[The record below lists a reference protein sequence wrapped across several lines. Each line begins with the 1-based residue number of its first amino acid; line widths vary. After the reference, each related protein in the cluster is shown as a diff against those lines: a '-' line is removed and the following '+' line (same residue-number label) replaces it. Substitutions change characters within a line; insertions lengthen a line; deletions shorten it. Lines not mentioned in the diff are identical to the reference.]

1 MPKPQPSSKPS
12 KKIAPAPPVQ
22 PPKPPS
28 KRDMKTI
35 SFADILKA
43 KGVPE
48 DVLKPRDIGPMIL
61 DAVKDGHA
69 KVLITGL
76 GTFYVGEVKGR
87 TIVTPVGTPDG
98 VPREIQTSD
107 AKVLRFR
114 SAKVFSDIL
123 NDRPLETGAG
133 KHAKNDARKAAIG
146 QKPAKRA
153 PAPVEADEDE
163 APAPPP
169 KKVPKAAVAG
179 AKAPAAN
186 KPVPKAAAAPVKAP
200 APKAA
205 APAAPKGKPA
215 TSAKVPPPP
224 ARRK

>member
-169 KKVPKAAVAG
+169 KKVPKAA
-179 AKAPAAN
+179 
-186 KPVPKAAAAPVKAP
+186 AAPVKAP

>member
-98 VPREIQTSD
+98 VPREIMVMCKSVNGDSEIISPPQRLLIGYDTTQPQITS
-107 AKVLRFR
+107 
-114 SAKVFSDIL
+114 
-123 NDRPLETGAG
+123 
-133 KHAKNDARKAAIG
+133 
-146 QKPAKRA
+146 
-153 PAPVEADEDE
+153 
-163 APAPPP
+163 
-169 KKVPKAAVAG
+169 
-179 AKAPAAN
+179 
-186 KPVPKAAAAPVKAP
+186 AAA
-200 APKAA
+200 
-205 APAAPKGKPA
+205 
-215 TSAKVPPPP
+215 
-224 ARRK
+224 